1 MVRATSF
8 STRLPEYDVPVVDKA
23 VDATWKREQ
32 PRKTPLPP
40 KGLFLLILSV
50 HVKDFPVFLLVPD
63 ICILS
68 FDADSSLKTATRPS
82 DSSLDKIVATLMA
95 CLMAI
100 VMLVRSVKD
109 LATKRLPYKTESEES
124 YSTLYPDSTKEEF
137 RPPSP
142 TPGFAEADLFAAV
155 LQRLGELEEKVQMLQ
170 EKPSEMPCEKEE
182 LLNAA
187 VRRVDALEA
196 ELIVTKKV
204 ISN

>member
-1 MVRATSF
+1 MS
-8 STRLPEYDVPVVDKA
+8 
-23 VDATWKREQ
+23 
-32 PRKTPLPP
+32 
-40 KGLFLLILSV
+40 
-50 HVKDFPVFLLVPD
+50 
-63 ICILS
+63 
-68 FDADSSLKTATRPS
+68 RPS
-82 DSSLDKIVATLMA
+82 DSSWDKIVATLMA

-109 LATKRLPYKTESEES
+109 LVTRRLPYKGGSEEIH
-124 YSTLYPDSTKEEF
+124 STLYPDPIQKEEF

-142 TPGFAEADLFAAV
+142 IPGFAEADLFAVV

-204 ISN
+204 IFC

>member
-1 MVRATSF
+1 
-8 STRLPEYDVPVVDKA
+8 
-23 VDATWKREQ
+23 
-32 PRKTPLPP
+32 
-40 KGLFLLILSV
+40 LL
-50 HVKDFPVFLLVPD
+50 
-63 ICILS
+63 
-68 FDADSSLKTATRPS
+68 DADSSLKTASKPS
-82 DSSLDKIVATLMA
+82 DGSWDKITATLMA

-109 LATKRLPYKTESEES
+109 LATRRLPYKGGSEES
-124 YSTLYPDSTKEEF
+124 YSTLYPDSIQKEEF

-142 TPGFAEADLFAAV
+142 IPGFAEADLFAAV

-204 ISN
+204 IFY